1 MLARLLAPGLVDE
14 KWETGEST
22 LSFCVVGASGDLAK
36 KKILPALFA
45 LYNQGMMPK
54 QFTIFGYARSQMA
67 QAEFRELVK
76 KCISGMSAGEDKVE
90 YFLSRCFY
98 QPGQYDS
105 VEDFET
111 LNTLMTEQERS
122 VEKANRIF
130 YLSIPPQIFTAVA
143 QNASRAA
150 SSSHGWTRMIVE
162 KPFGRDTES
171 FKQLSAELYEH
182 LNEEQIYR
190 IDHYLGKELIENL
203 TVLRF
208 ANLVFEPLWCRDY
221 IRSVQVIFS
230 ENFGTEGRGGYF
242 DNYGIIRD
250 VIQNHLLQIM
260 ALFAMEQPASLDSE
274 DIRDEKVKVLKNM
287 KQVSLEDCVL
297 GQYKGTTN
305 GDKTLPGYL
314 DDETVPK
321 GSITETFAACAVFID
336 NPRWDGVPFLLKA
349 GKALSSRVAEI
360 RVQFR
365 HVPGNLYRN
374 KLGIDLDRTTNE
386 LVIRIQPDEA
396 IYLKVNNKIP
406 GLGLQIDT
414 TRLDLSYKSKYDS
427 TLPDAYERL
436 ILDCINGDRRLFI
449 RADELEVAWEKFT
462 PLLEEIERKKVQP
475 ELYPYG
481 SRGPLGAHY
490 LAAKYRVRWADLED
504 DD

>member
-1 MLARLLAPGLVDE
+1 MLAPGLVDE

-190 IDHYLGKELIENL
+190 IDHYLGKEAVQNL
-203 TVLRF
+203 LALRF
-208 ANLVFEPLWCRDY
+208 GNIIFE
-221 IRSVQVIFS
+221 SQ
-230 ENFGTEGRGGYF
+230 
-242 DNYGIIRD
+242 
-250 VIQNHLLQIM
+250 
-260 ALFAMEQPASLDSE
+260 
-274 DIRDEKVKVLKNM
+274 
-287 KQVSLEDCVL
+287 
-297 GQYKGTTN
+297 
-305 GDKTLPGYL
+305 
-314 DDETVPK
+314 
-321 GSITETFAACAVFID
+321 
-336 NPRWDGVPFLLKA
+336 
-349 GKALSSRVAEI
+349 
-360 RVQFR
+360 
-365 HVPGNLYRN
+365 
-374 KLGIDLDRTTNE
+374 RT
-386 LVIRIQPDEA
+386 
-396 IYLKVNNKIP
+396 IYLKTWNTWAPNFLNFLEFSN
-406 GLGLQIDT
+406 LGT
-414 TRLDLSYKSKYDS
+414 
-427 TLPDAYERL
+427 
-436 ILDCINGDRRLFI
+436 
-449 RADELEVAWEKFT
+449 
-462 PLLEEIERKKVQP
+462 
-475 ELYPYG
+475 
-481 SRGPLGAHY
+481 
-490 LAAKYRVRWADLED
+490 
-504 DD
+504 